1 MASIQSETVQYD
13 QLFSLT
19 ERARRS
25 RISDNIGNSQPT
37 LDIFHAAGRV
47 EVEDG
52 GESIEERLLYA
63 YQDVE
68 WMDNRQAVNTSD
80 KEGVTKA
87 VFPWRFALAPINIAK
102 TDEAKAMKS
111 ETSAM
116 DFSESKIIQARQGIR
131 TAANTAMCGLSS
143 GKVMLGFQDLVR
155 DDVDSGTLG
164 GINLATSSN
173 SWFRSNA
180 STSAV
185 TFTTQT
191 VSTIYNGWATLSDL
205 YEDCSDVNEE
215 ATHIGAGST
224 LFSKMLQTLE
234 GVEYTRFVGGEK
246 KKLNAGGNAVGS
258 GPGFRNAVI
267 YKDRAFA
274 ASHIYIFNINTLKLK
289 VLKGMNFQKTN
300 FTDMQAVGVMA
311 KVSFYMV
318 GLQFVPLDP
327 RRNGVAT
334 AVS

>member
-1 MASIQSETVQYD
+1 MSSVQSETVQYD

-19 ERARRS
+19 ERARRD

-47 EVEDG
+47 EVESG

-68 WMDNRQAVNTSD
+68 WMSDRQAVSTSD

-87 VFPWRFALAPINIAK
+87 VYPWRFALAPVNIAK

-116 DFSESKIIQARQGIR
+116 DFSESKIVQARQGLR
-131 TAANTAMCGLSS
+131 TAVNTAMCGLAS

-155 DDVDSGTLG
+155 DDNDAGTLG
-164 GINLATSSN
+164 GIDLSSSSN
-173 SWFRSNA
+173 SWFRNQADTS
-180 STSAV
+180 ST

-191 VSTIYNGWATLSDL
+191 VATIYNGWAALSDL
-205 YEDCSDVNEE
+205 YETCSDINEE

-224 LFSKMLQTLE
+224 LYSKMLQTLE
-234 GVEYTRFVGGEK
+234 GTNYTRFMGGEK
-246 KKLNAGGNAVGS
+246 KKLNAGGQSVGS
-258 GPGFRNAVI
+258 GPGFRSAII

-274 ASHIYIFNINTLKLK
+274 SSHIYIFNINTLKLK
-289 VLKGMNFQKTN
+289 VLRGMNFQKTN

-311 KVSFYMV
+311 KVCFYMV
-318 GLQFVPLDP
+318 GLQFVGCDP

-334 AVS
+334 TVS